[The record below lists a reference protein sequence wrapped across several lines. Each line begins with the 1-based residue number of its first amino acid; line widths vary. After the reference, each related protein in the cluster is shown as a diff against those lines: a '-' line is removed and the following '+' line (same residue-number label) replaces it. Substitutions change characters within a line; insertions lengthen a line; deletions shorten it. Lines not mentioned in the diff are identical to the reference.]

1 MDSFIEETIIACL
14 QGKSTREQED
24 NLRAWIDESEE
35 NRAAY
40 ERFCAEYY
48 RLNYAGAWREINERQ
63 ARRRIFTGKARP
75 SRQPW
80 YLSSAAAAV
89 LLTVGIGWLA
99 WPNGARELP
108 ALSTELVQGGARKAT
123 LILNDGTAVTLSPGS
138 VVDVGY
144 ARAEDD
150 SSSGLTYR
158 SLEASSPARV
168 EYNTLV
174 VPRGGIYLM
183 TFSDGTRAWLNAET
197 SVRYPVVFEGRTREI
212 FMDGEI
218 FLEVAKDSERPFIV
232 HTATTTTRV
241 TGTSFNVMAYPGERV
256 TEITLAS
263 GKVTV
268 NAGDA
273 TLALLPGEQ
282 ARVDNASLETTKHA
296 VNRAYYTSWRAGLF
310 DFDGMNLEELCTR
323 LGRWY
328 NVDFV
333 FVSPPARSRTF
344 TGAVKRDNNLQFM
357 LDFIEKTSNVR
368 FEIKGATIEVHDL

>member
-1 MDSFIEETIIACL
+1 MDSFIEETIITCL

-24 NLRAWIDESEE
+24 NLRAWIGESQE
-35 NRAAY
+35 NQAAY

-48 RLNYAGAWREINERQ
+48 RLSYAGAWRKINERQ
-63 ARRRIFTGKARP
+63 ALHRIFTGKARP
-75 SRQPW
+75 LWRPW
-80 YLSSAAAAV
+80 YLPGVAAAV
-89 LLTVGIGWLA
+89 LLAVAIGWLA
-99 WPNGARELP
+99 WPEGARELP
-108 ALSTELVQGGARKAT
+108 ALSAELVQGGARKAT
-123 LILNDGTAVTLSPGS
+123 LILNNGTEVKLSPGS

-144 ARAEDD
+144 ARVEDD

-158 SLEASSPARV
+158 LLESSPAQV

-197 SVRYPVVFEGRTREI
+197 SVRYPVIFEEGTREI

-241 TGTSFNVMAYPGERV
+241 TGTSFNVMAYPNERV

-268 NAGDA
+268 NAGSA

-282 ARVDNASLETTKHA
+282 ARVDNTSLETTKQA
-296 VNRAYYTSWRAGLF
+296 VHSAYYTSWTAGLF
-310 DFDGMNLEELCTR
+310 DFDGMNLEELCIR

-328 NVDFV
+328 DVDFV
-333 FVSPPARSRTF
+333 FVSPLARSRTF

-368 FEIKGATIEVHDL
+368 FKIKGTTIEVHDL